1 MIKYN
6 RVLLRAVS
14 LGLAGTL
21 VAATPVYASSNSV
34 LSGISAILEETTVEE
49 ETMAV
54 SGVAQVTEGIS
65 EAYINARNVLA
76 DSSVKYEMTEEEV
89 EAQVE
94 LASQIDE
101 AAEAEDTTSPY
112 DNIAISQV
120 NNYVNIRSEASEEGE
135 ILGKI
140 YNNAAA
146 TILDTVETDDGI
158 WYYIESGSV
167 TGYIKSNYFVTGEA
181 AEAIAYEVGTVKATV
196 SAETLRLRS
205 EASTESSTITLLSE
219 DEKYD
224 VIDQVDGFVEISI
237 DDDMSGYVSSD
248 YVTIDVE
255 FEKAISIEEEKA
267 AEEAKRIAEESAA
280 AAAAEEAAASE
291 AAASQSAAEAAA
303 AEEAEEEQNDSY
315 DDDDEGEADEPQVVS
330 EETEAT
336 TKETTTE
343 APTTEAETTTEAPT
357 TTTEEETKSSS
368 SESTSS
374 IRSQI
379 VDYAL
384 SFVGNLR
391 YVYGGNS
398 LSSGVDCSGFVQQIY
413 KHFGYSLPRTSDS
426 QGSSGKSVSSS
437 EMQPGDLVY
446 YGGHIAIYIG
456 NGQVVHASNAKTGVK
471 VSTWNYRSVK
481 SIRNV
486 LG

>member
-21 VAATPVYASSNSV
+21 VAATPVYASSNSI
-34 LSGISAILEETTVEE
+34 LSGISAILEETTAEE

-101 AAEAEDTTSPY
+101 AAEAENTTSPY

-146 TILDTVETDDGI
+146 TILDTVETDDGT

-248 YVTIDVE
+248 YVTIEVE

-303 AEEAEEEQNDSY
+303 AEEAQNDSY
-315 DDDDEGEADEPQVVS
+315 DDEEDEPQVAAEKP
-330 EETEAT
+330 EETTAKATTEAT
-336 TKETTTE
+336 TE
-343 APTTEAETTTEAPT
+343 APTTTTEAETTTEAPT

-471 VSTWNYRSVK
+471 VSTWNYRTVK

>member
-21 VAATPVYASSNSV
+21 LAATPVYASSNSV

-65 EAYINARNVLA
+65 DAYINARNVLA

-94 LASQIDE
+94 LATQIDE

-146 TILDTVETDDGI
+146 TILDTVETDDGT

-167 TGYIKSNYFVTGEA
+167 TGYIKSDYFVTGEE

-205 EASTESSTITLLSE
+205 EASTESSTVTLLAE

-237 DDDMSGYVSSD
+237 DDDVSGYVSSD

-255 FEKAISIEEEKA
+255 FETAISIEEERA

-280 AAAAEEAAASE
+280 QAAAEEAAASE
-291 AAASQSAAEAAA
+291 AAVSESAAEAAA
-303 AEEAEEEQNDSY
+303 AAAAEAEN
-315 DDDDEGEADEPQVVS
+315 DDDDYEEEAVAATQAT
-330 EETEAT
+330 TEAT
-336 TKETTTE
+336 TEVTTQATTEATTEATTQATTEETTT
-343 APTTEAETTTEAPT
+343 TTA
-357 TTTEEETKSSS
+357 EETKSSS

-374 IRSQI
+374 IRTQI
-379 VDYAL
+379 VNYAL
-384 SFVGNLR
+384 SFVGNLK

-398 LSSGVDCSGFVQQIY
+398 LSSGVDCSGFVQQVY

-426 QGSSGKSVSSS
+426 QGSSGTSVSSS

-471 VSTWNYRSVK
+471 VSTWNYRTVK

>member
-21 VAATPVYASSNSV
+21 LAATPVYASSNSV
-34 LSGISAILEETTVEE
+34 LSGISAILEETTAEE

-65 EAYINARNVLA
+65 DAYINARNVLA

-94 LASQIDE
+94 LATQIDE

-146 TILDTVETDDGI
+146 TILDTVETDDGT

-167 TGYIKSNYFVTGEA
+167 TGYIKSDYFVTGEE

-205 EASTESSTITLLSE
+205 EASTESSTVTLLAE

-237 DDDMSGYVSSD
+237 DDDVSGYVSSD

-255 FEKAISIEEEKA
+255 FETAISIEEERA

-280 AAAAEEAAASE
+280 QAAAEEAAASE
-291 AAASQSAAEAAA
+291 AAASQSAAEAEAAAA
-303 AEEAEEEQNDSY
+303 AEAEN
-315 DDDDEGEADEPQVVS
+315 DDDDY
-330 EETEAT
+330 EEETVAATQATTEAT
-336 TKETTTE
+336 TEATTQATTEETTT
-343 APTTEAETTTEAPT
+343 TTA
-357 TTTEEETKSSS
+357 EETKSSS

-374 IRSQI
+374 IRTQI
-379 VDYAL
+379 VNYAL
-384 SFVGNLR
+384 SFVGNLK

-426 QGSSGKSVSSS
+426 QGNSGTSVSSS

-471 VSTWNYRSVK
+471 VSTWNYRTVK

>member
-21 VAATPVYASSNSV
+21 VAATPVYASSNSI

-76 DSSVKYEMTEEEV
+76 DSSVKYEMTEEEI

-146 TILDTVETDDGI
+146 TILDTVETDDGT

-248 YVTIDVE
+248 YVTIEVE

-267 AEEAKRIAEESAA
+267 AEEAKRIAEESA
-280 AAAAEEAAASE
+280 SE

-303 AEEAEEEQNDSY
+303 AEEAQNDSY
-315 DDDDEGEADEPQVVS
+315 DDDDEGEADEPQVAA

-357 TTTEEETKSSS
+357 TTTEEETKSSL

-398 LSSGVDCSGFVQQIY
+398 LSSGVDCSGFVQQVY

-456 NGQVVHASNAKTGVK
+456 NGQVVHASNEKTGVK
-471 VSTWNYRSVK
+471 VSTWNYRTVK

>member
-21 VAATPVYASSNSV
+21 AAATPVYASSDSI
-34 LSGISAILEETTVEE
+34 LSGISSILEETTVEE

-54 SGVAQVTEGIS
+54 SGVAQVEEGIS
-65 EAYINARNVLA
+65 DAYINARNVLA
-76 DSSVKYEMTEEEV
+76 DSSVKYEMTEEEL

-94 LASQIDE
+94 LATQIDE
-101 AAEAEDTTSPY
+101 AAEAEETTSPY
-112 DNIAISQV
+112 DDIAISQV
-120 NNYVNIRSEASEEGE
+120 NNYVNIRSEASEDGE

-146 TILDTVETDDGI
+146 TILDTVETDDGT
-158 WYYIESGSV
+158 WYYIQSGSV
-167 TGYIKSNYFVTGEA
+167 TGYIKSNYFVTGEE

-205 EASTESSTITLLSE
+205 EASTESSTVTLLAE
-219 DEKYD
+219 DESYD
-224 VIDQVDGFVEISI
+224 VIDQEDGFVQISI
-237 DDDMSGYVSSD
+237 DDDVTGYVSSD
-248 YVTIDVE
+248 YVTIDVV
-255 FEKAISIEEEKA
+255 FEEAISIEEEKA

-280 AAAAEEAAASE
+280 EAAAAEAAASE
-291 AAASQSAAEAAA
+291 AAASESAAAEEAARAA
-303 AEEAEEEQNDSY
+303 AEEAEEN
-315 DDDDEGEADEPQVVS
+315 
-330 EETEAT
+330 ETEAT
-336 TKETTTE
+336 TKAATTEAATTEATTRETTTE
-343 APTTEAETTTEAPT
+343 ATTEETTKET
-357 TTTEEETKSSS
+357 TTTEEETTKSSS

-384 SFVGNLR
+384 SFVGNLK

-413 KHFGYSLPRTSDS
+413 KHFGYSLPRTSSS